1 MCHVCSFRSLTLTL
15 RQSGDSRDLDSG
27 QLLAMALA
35 TSNAGLVLILHDAD
49 LRTLGF
55 IVDNLSLD
63 ADVGEI
69 LGTEDNLGAVHNES
83 NREFHGFALLSL
95 ETVDVDDVTDLNLF
109 FYASSPSSALLAATA
124 AAAICAS
131 LAFTSGEEPFGT
143 CTSVP

>member
-1 MCHVCSFRSLTLTL
+1 
-15 RQSGDSRDLDSG
+15 
-27 QLLAMALA
+27 MALA

-49 LRTLGF
+49 LRTLGL

-109 FYASSPSSALLAATA
+109 LMAAGFTIAYISVPLLTWKAYCPARSSLAARHQQSNLHIPA
-124 AAAICAS
+124 YNRKS
-131 LAFTSGEEPFGT
+131 VSGVSG
-143 CTSVP
+143 

>member
-1 MCHVCSFRSLTLTL
+1 
-15 RQSGDSRDLDSG
+15 
-27 QLLAMALA
+27 MALA

-49 LRTLGF
+49 LRTLGL

-95 ETVDVDDVTDLNLF
+95 ETVDVDDVTDLNL
-109 FYASSPSSALLAATA
+109 S
-124 AAAICAS
+124 
-131 LAFTSGEEPFGT
+131 
-143 CTSVP
+143 